1 MKKLF
6 LIAIVLFSC
15 ETESTNLGLKTESLR
30 KDLIKMQP
38 SELREAFNSLT
49 PEQQRDV
56 WRDRLISESDFYTGE
71 KKEYLQ
77 LIAKLQRISPNFD
90 PQNAK
95 TKCIELFGD
104 EAKRILTTLYL
115 PNEKQYLNARLM
127 VPDPNEKC
135 DCSLI
140 SDWCDFQ
147 LNSGQPNEDWEC
159 KSLGCQPNGAF
170 GCGTMFL
177 YRCEGQC
184 DLVDFD

>member
-1 MKKLF
+1 MF
-6 LIAIVLFSC
+6 AC
-15 ETESTNLGLKTESLR
+15 ETEQTNFKSETESLR
-30 KDLIKMQP
+30 LDLIKKSP
-38 SELREAFNSLT
+38 SEISEAFNLLS
-49 PEQQRDV
+49 PEQQRNI
-56 WRDRLISESDFYTGE
+56 WRDRLISESNFYTGE

-77 LIAKLQRISPNFD
+77 VLAKLQRVSSTFN

-95 TKCIELFGD
+95 TKCIELFGGI

-115 PNEKQYLNARLM
+115 PNEKQYINARLM

-135 DCSLI
+135 DCSAI

-159 KSLGCQPNGAF
+159 KMLGCQPNGAF

-184 DLVDFD
+184 DLVDYD